1 MFLERKTILAGA
13 LMILAVPALACSTK
27 ERPATRALL
36 ELFPDSIEVEAGERV
51 VAFCPDNTCI
61 RLRATEPVGDPEGWL
76 LGFLFHFGDYYALS
90 DWRKRVRTPED
101 INGYPSQMRACL
113 GQDDRTGCMK
123 RVFREAKITVEF
135 VRYDEGAESVSEQ
148 LFVPQDD
155 ESTEH
160 ERPPARDAPSASPVE
175 SAGVD

>member
-13 LMILAVPALACSTK
+13 LMILAVPALACSPK

-36 ELFPDSIEVEAGERV
+36 ELFPDSIEVGTDERV

-90 DWRKRVRTPED
+90 DWRKRVRTPEGID
-101 INGYPSQMRACL
+101 GYPGQMRACL
-113 GQDDRTGCMK
+113 GQVDRTGCMK
-123 RVFREAKITVEF
+123 RAFREAKITVQF

-148 LFVPQDD
+148 LFVPRDEDSGQTEPHPRDD
-155 ESTEH
+155 
-160 ERPPARDAPSASPVE
+160 PPAAPIRSGSAN
-175 SAGVD
+175 

>member
-13 LMILAVPALACSTK
+13 LMILAVPALACSPK

-61 RLRATEPVGDPEGWL
+61 RLRATEPVADLEGWL

-90 DWRKRVRTPED
+90 DWRKRVRTPEGID
-101 INGYPSQMRACL
+101 GYPNQMRACL
-113 GQDDRTGCMK
+113 AQDDRTGCMK

-148 LFVPQDD
+148 SFVPHDD
-155 ESTEH
+155 DSG
-160 ERPPARDAPSASPVE
+160 RPEPHPRDDPSASPIRSG
-175 SAGVD
+175 SAY